1 MNNIKSFLLATG
13 VVVLLAAC
21 GGGNSLETKKAELE
35 KLKAQQA
42 EITAQIASLQEEIAT
57 MGDSAA
63 TDNTKAKIVAVTAVT
78 KQVFMHA
85 VDVQGRVDGDENI
98 TYSAK
103 VPAVVKRVNVK
114 AGDRV
119 SAGQVLVELD
129 ADVVK
134 AQIETLKKGLELA
147 NTVYEKRKSL
157 WEQKVGSEIE
167 FLQAKNQK
175 ESLEKQIASAREN
188 LDMYLIKSEYSGTV
202 DLVSIKVGQGVAPG
216 VPAVSVVNPAALKIK
231 ADLSESYANVVK
243 QGNPV
248 LINFP
253 DINKSVKA
261 SVTYSSKS
269 INALTRTFNVEVALP
284 NDNDLHPN
292 MVAELKIVDYENKT
306 ALVIPINTIQEIDG
320 EKLVYI
326 TAKNEKNENIAKKV
340 VVTVGKTYGTT
351 AEILTGLN
359 EGDQIITTG
368 FQDLTDGQV
377 IKF

>member
-1 MNNIKSFLLATG
+1 MNNIKTILLATG
-13 VVVLLAAC
+13 VVALLASC
-21 GGGNSLETKKAELE
+21 GGGNSLESKKAELE
-35 KLKAQQA
+35 KLKTQQT
-42 EITAQIASLQEEIAT
+42 EIATQIASLQEEIAT
-57 MGDSAA
+57 MGDTTNSE
-63 TDNTKAKIVAVTAVT
+63 NSRIKIVAVAAVT
-78 KQVFMHA
+78 KQVFLHA

-103 VPAVVKRVNVK
+103 LPAVVKRVNVK

-134 AQIETLKKGLELA
+134 AQIETLRKGLELA
-147 NTVYEKRKSL
+147 NTVYEKRKAL

-175 ESLEKQIASAREN
+175 ESIEKQIASAKEN
-188 LDMYLIKSEYSGTV
+188 LVMYLIKSEYSGTV

-216 VPAVSVVNPAALKIK
+216 LPAVSVVNPAALKIK
-231 ADLSESYANVVK
+231 ADLSESYANIVK

-261 SVTYSSKS
+261 TVTYSSKS
-269 INALTRTFNVEVALP
+269 INALTRTFNVEVDLP

-292 MVAELKIVDYENKT
+292 MVAELKIVDYENKN
-306 ALVIPINTIQEIDG
+306 ALVVPINTIQEIDG

-326 TAKNEKNENIAKKV
+326 STKNQMNETIAKKV
-340 VVTVGKTYGTT
+340 TITVGKTYGTS
-351 AEILTGLN
+351 AEILSGLN
-359 EGDQIITTG
+359 EGDQLITTG
-368 FQDLTDGQV
+368 FQDLTDGQA

>member
-1 MNNIKSFLLATG
+1 MNNIKSFFLATG
-13 VVVLLAAC
+13 VVALLAAC
-21 GGGNSLETKKAELE
+21 GGGSSLETKKAELE

-284 NDNDLHPN
+284 NDNELHPN
-292 MVAELKIVDYENKT
+292 MVAELKIVDYENKNAT
-306 ALVIPINTIQEIDG
+306 VVPINTIQEIDG
-320 EKLVYI
+320 VKLVYI

-351 AEILTGLN
+351 AEILSGLN

>member
-1 MNNIKSFLLATG
+1 MNIIKSILLTTG

-21 GGGNSLETKKAELE
+21 GGGNDLESKKAELE
-35 KLKAQQA
+35 KLKAKQT
-42 EITAQIASLQEEIAT
+42 ELNAQIAGLQDEIAN
-57 MGDSAA
+57 MGDSA
-63 TDNTKAKIVAVTAVT
+63 TEENSRAKVVAVTSVT
-78 KQVFMHA
+78 VQAFIHA

-103 VPAVVKRVNVK
+103 VPSVVKRVNVK

-119 SAGQVLVELD
+119 SAGQILAELD

-134 AQIETLKKGLELA
+134 SQIETLKKGLELA
-147 NTVYEKRKSL
+147 NTVYEKRKAL

-175 ESLEKQIASAREN
+175 ENLEKQIASVKEN
-188 LDMYLIKSEYSGTV
+188 IDMYFIKSEYNGTV
-202 DLVSIKVGQGVAPG
+202 DLVSIKVGQGIAPG
-216 VPAVSVVNPAALKIK
+216 VPAISVVNPAALKIK

-248 LINFP
+248 IVNFP
-253 DINKSVKA
+253 DINKSIKS
-261 SVTYSSKS
+261 SVLYSSKS

-292 MVAELKIVDYENKT
+292 MVAEIKIVDYENKN
-306 ALVIPINTIQEIDG
+306 ALVVPINTIQEIEG

-326 TAKNEKNENIAKKV
+326 VTKNAKNELIAKKV
-340 VVTVGKTYGTT
+340 PVAVGKTYGTN
-351 AEILTGLN
+351 AEILSGLN
-359 EGDQIITTG
+359 VGDQLITTG

>member
-1 MNNIKSFLLATG
+1 MNNIKSFFLATG
-13 VVVLLAAC
+13 VVALLAAC

-57 MGDSAA
+57 MGDSSA

-284 NDNDLHPN
+284 NDNELHPN
-292 MVAELKIVDYENKT
+292 MVAELKIVDYENKNAT
-306 ALVIPINTIQEIDG
+306 VVPINTIQEIDG
-320 EKLVYI
+320 VKLVYI

-351 AEILTGLN
+351 AEILSGLN

>member
-1 MNNIKSFLLATG
+1 MNKIKSFLLATG
-13 VVVLLAAC
+13 VVALLAAC
-21 GGGNSLETKKAELE
+21 GGGNSLESKKADLE
-35 KLKAQQA
+35 KLRAKQT
-42 EITAQIASLQEEIAT
+42 EITAQIASLQEEIT
-57 MGDSAA
+57 LMGDSAA
-63 TDNTKAKIVAVTAVT
+63 TENTRIKIVAITAVT
-78 KQVFMHA
+78 KQPFMHA

-147 NTVYEKRKSL
+147 TTVFEKRKSL

-175 ESLEKQIASAREN
+175 ESLEKQIASVREN
-188 LDMYLIKSEYSGTV
+188 LVMYLIKSEYSGTV
-202 DLVSIKVGQGVAPG
+202 DIVNVKVGQGVAPG
-216 VPAVSVVNPAALKIK
+216 LPTVSVVNPAALKIK
-231 ADLSESYANVVK
+231 ADLSESYANIVK

-261 SVTYSSKS
+261 VVTYSSKS
-269 INALTRTFNVEVALP
+269 INALTRTFNVEISLP
-284 NDNDLHPN
+284 NDNELHPN
-292 MVAELKIVDYENKT
+292 MVAELKIVDYENKN
-306 ALVIPINTIQEIDG
+306 ALVVPINVIQEIDG
-320 EKLVYI
+320 VKSVY
-326 TAKNEKNENIAKKV
+326 TTTKNEKNETIAKKV
-340 VVTVGKTYGTT
+340 VVTVGKTYGTS
-351 AEILTGLN
+351 AEILSGLN
-359 EGDQIITTG
+359 EGDHLITTG
-368 FQDLTDGQV
+368 FQDLTDGQA

>member
-1 MNNIKSFLLATG
+1 MNNIKSFLFATG

-21 GGGNSLETKKAELE
+21 GGGNDLESKKAALE
-35 KLKAQQA
+35 KLKAKQA
-42 EITAQIASLQEEIAT
+42 EITAQIATLQEEIAL

-63 TDNTKAKIVAVTAVT
+63 TENTRAKIVAVTAVT

-284 NDNDLHPN
+284 NDNELHPN
-292 MVAELKIVDYENKT
+292 MVAELKIVDYENKNAT
-306 ALVIPINTIQEIDG
+306 VVPINTIQEIDG
-320 EKLVYI
+320 VKLVYI

-351 AEILTGLN
+351 AEILSGLN

>member
-13 VVVLLAAC
+13 VVALLAAC
-21 GGGNSLETKKAELE
+21 GGGNSLESKKAELE
-35 KLKAQQA
+35 KLKAKQT
-42 EITAQIASLQEEIAT
+42 EITAQIASLQEEIAL

-63 TDNTKAKIVAVTAVT
+63 TENTRSKIVAVTAVT
-78 KQVFMHA
+78 KQLFMHA

-253 DINKSVKA
+253 DINKSIKA
-261 SVTYSSKS
+261 NVSYSSKS
-269 INALTRTFNVEVALP
+269 INALTRTFNVEVNLP
-284 NDNDLHPN
+284 NDNELHPN
-292 MVAELKIVDYENKT
+292 MVAELKIVDYENKNAT
-306 ALVIPINTIQEIDG
+306 VVPINTIQEIDG
-320 EKLVYI
+320 VKLVYI
-326 TAKNEKNENIAKKV
+326 TAKNEKNETIAKKV

-351 AEILTGLN
+351 AEILSGLN

>member
-1 MNNIKSFLLATG
+1 MNKIKSFFLATG
-13 VVVLLAAC
+13 VVALLAAC
-21 GGGNSLETKKAELE
+21 GGGNSLESKKAELE
-35 KLKAQQA
+35 KLKAQQT
-42 EITAQIASLQEEIAT
+42 EIAAQIASLQEEIAT
-57 MGDSAA
+57 IGDSA
-63 TDNTKAKIVAVTAVT
+63 TNENSRVKIVAVTNVT
-78 KQVFMHA
+78 KQIFMHA
-85 VDVQGRVDGDENI
+85 IDVQGRVDGDENI

-129 ADVVK
+129 ADIVK

-167 FLQAKNQK
+167 YLQAKNQK
-175 ESLEKQIASAREN
+175 ESLEKQIISVREN

-202 DLVSIKVGQGVAPG
+202 DLVNIKVGQGIAPG
-216 VPAVSVVNPAALKIK
+216 LPAVSVVNPAALKIK
-231 ADLSESYANVVK
+231 ADLSESYANIVK
-243 QGNPV
+243 KGNPV

-261 SVTYSSKS
+261 NVSYASKS

-284 NDNDLHPN
+284 NDNELHPN

-326 TAKNEKNENIAKKV
+326 ISKNEKNETIAKKV
-340 VVTVGKTYGTT
+340 TVVVGKTYGTS
-351 AEILTGLN
+351 AEILGGLN
-359 EGDQIITTG
+359 EGDQLITTG

>member
-13 VVVLLAAC
+13 VVALLAAC
-21 GGGNSLETKKAELE
+21 GGGNSLESKKAELE
-35 KLKAQQA
+35 KLKAKQT
-42 EITAQIASLQEEIAT
+42 EITAQIASLQEEIAS

-63 TDNTKAKIVAVTAVT
+63 TENTRSKIVAVTAVT
-78 KQVFMHA
+78 KQLFMHA

-147 NTVYEKRKSL
+147 NTVYEKRKAL

-253 DINKSVKA
+253 DINKSIKA
-261 SVTYSSKS
+261 NVSYSSKS
-269 INALTRTFNVEVALP
+269 INALTRTFNVEVNLP
-284 NDNDLHPN
+284 NDNELHPN
-292 MVAELKIVDYENKT
+292 MVAELKIVDYENKNAT
-306 ALVIPINTIQEIDG
+306 VVPINTIQEIDG
-320 EKLVYI
+320 VKLVYI

-351 AEILTGLN
+351 AEILSGLN

>member
-13 VVVLLAAC
+13 VVALLAAC
-21 GGGNSLETKKAELE
+21 GGGNSLESKKAELE
-35 KLKAQQA
+35 KLKAKQT
-42 EITAQIASLQEEIAT
+42 EITAQIATLQEEIAS

-63 TDNTKAKIVAVTAVT
+63 TENTRSKIVAVTAVT
-78 KQVFMHA
+78 KQAFMHA

-103 VPAVVKRVNVK
+103 VPAVVKRVHVK

-147 NTVYEKRKSL
+147 NTVYEKRKAL

-175 ESLEKQIASAREN
+175 ESLEKQISSAREN

-202 DLVSIKVGQGVAPG
+202 DLVNIKVGQGVAPG
-216 VPAVSVVNPAALKIK
+216 LPAVSVVNPAALKIK
-231 ADLSESYANVVK
+231 ADLSESYANIVK

-326 TAKNEKNENIAKKV
+326 TAKNEKNETIAKKV
-340 VVTVGKTYGTT
+340 AVKVGKTYGTT
-351 AEILTGLN
+351 AEVLGGLN
-359 EGDQIITTG
+359 EGDQLITTG

-377 IKF
+377 VKF

>member
-13 VVVLLAAC
+13 VVALLAAC
-21 GGGNSLETKKAELE
+21 GGGNSLESKKAELE
-35 KLKAQQA
+35 KLKAKQT
-42 EITAQIASLQEEIAT
+42 EITAQIATLQEEIAL

-63 TDNTKAKIVAVTAVT
+63 TENTRSKIVAVTAVT
-78 KQVFMHA
+78 KQAFMHA

-231 ADLSESYANVVK
+231 ADLSESYANIVK

-248 LINFP
+248 IINFP

-326 TAKNEKNENIAKKV
+326 TAKNEKNEIIAKKV
-340 VVTVGKTYGTT
+340 AVTVGKTYGTT
-351 AEILTGLN
+351 AEVLSGLN
-359 EGDQIITTG
+359 EGDQLITTG

-377 IKF
+377 VKF

>member
-1 MNNIKSFLLATG
+1 MNKIKSFLLATG
-13 VVVLLAAC
+13 VVALLAAC
-21 GGGNSLETKKAELE
+21 GGGNSLESKKAELE

-42 EITAQIASLQEEIAT
+42 EITAQITSLQEEIT
-57 MGDSAA
+57 LMGDSAA
-63 TDNTKAKIVAVTAVT
+63 TENTRIKIVAVTAVT
-78 KQVFMHA
+78 KQAFMHA
-85 VDVQGRVDGDENI
+85 VDVQGLVDGDENI

-147 NTVYEKRKSL
+147 TTVFEKRKSL

-175 ESLEKQIASAREN
+175 ESLEKQIASVKEN
-188 LDMYLIKSEYSGTV
+188 LVMYLIKSEYSGTV
-202 DLVSIKVGQGVAPG
+202 DIVNVKVGQGVAPG
-216 VPAVSVVNPAALKIK
+216 LPTVSVVNPAALKIK
-231 ADLSESYANVVK
+231 ADLSESYANIVK

-261 SVTYSSKS
+261 VVTYSSKS
-269 INALTRTFNVEVALP
+269 INALTRTFNVEISLP
-284 NDNDLHPN
+284 NDNELHPN
-292 MVAELKIVDYENKT
+292 MVAELKIVDYENKN
-306 ALVIPINTIQEIDG
+306 ALVVPINVIQEIDG
-320 EKLVYI
+320 VKSVY
-326 TAKNEKNENIAKKV
+326 TTTKNEKNETIAKKV

-351 AEILTGLN
+351 AEILSGLT
-359 EGDQIITTG
+359 EGDQLITTG

-377 IKF
+377 IKL

>member
-1 MNNIKSFLLATG
+1 MNNIKSILLATG

-21 GGGNSLETKKAELE
+21 GGGNDLESKKAELE
-35 KLKAQQA
+35 KLKAKQT
-42 EITAQIASLQEEIAT
+42 ELNAQIAGLQDEIAN
-57 MGDSAA
+57 MGDSA
-63 TDNTKAKIVAVTAVT
+63 TEENSRAKVVAVTSVT
-78 KQVFMHA
+78 VQAFMHA

-103 VPAVVKRVNVK
+103 VPSVVKRVNVK

-119 SAGQVLVELD
+119 SAGQILAELD

-134 AQIETLKKGLELA
+134 SQIETLKKGLELA
-147 NTVYEKRKSL
+147 NTVYEKRKAL

-175 ESLEKQIASAREN
+175 ENLEKQIASVKEN
-188 LDMYLIKSEYSGTV
+188 IDMYVIKSEYSGTV
-202 DLVSIKVGQGVAPG
+202 DLVSIKVGQGIAPG
-216 VPAVSVVNPAALKIK
+216 VPAISVVNPAALKIK

-248 LINFP
+248 IVNFP
-253 DINKSVKA
+253 DINKSIKS
-261 SVTYSSKS
+261 SVLYSSKS

-292 MVAELKIVDYENKT
+292 MVAEIKIVDYENKN
-306 ALVIPINTIQEIDG
+306 ALVVPINTIQEIDG

-326 TAKNEKNENIAKKV
+326 VTKNAKNELIAKKV
-340 VVTVGKTYGTT
+340 PVSVGKTYGTN
-351 AEILTGLN
+351 AEILSGLN
-359 EGDQIITTG
+359 VGDQLITTG

>member
-1 MNNIKSFLLATG
+1 MNKIKSFLLATG
-13 VVVLLAAC
+13 VVALLAAC
-21 GGGNSLETKKAELE
+21 GGGNSLESKKADLE
-35 KLKAQQA
+35 KLRAKQT
-42 EITAQIASLQEEIAT
+42 EITAQIASLQEEIT
-57 MGDSAA
+57 LMGDSAA
-63 TDNTKAKIVAVTAVT
+63 TENTRIKIVAITAVT
-78 KQVFMHA
+78 KQPFMHA

-147 NTVYEKRKSL
+147 TTVFEKRKSL

-175 ESLEKQIASAREN
+175 ESLEKQIASVREN
-188 LDMYLIKSEYSGTV
+188 LVMYLIKSEYSGTV
-202 DLVSIKVGQGVAPG
+202 DIVNVKVGQGVAPG
-216 VPAVSVVNPAALKIK
+216 LPTVSVVNPAALKIK
-231 ADLSESYANVVK
+231 ADLSESYANIVK

-261 SVTYSSKS
+261 VVTYSSKS
-269 INALTRTFNVEVALP
+269 INALTRTFNVEISLP
-284 NDNDLHPN
+284 NDNELHPN
-292 MVAELKIVDYENKT
+292 MVAELKIVDYENKN
-306 ALVIPINTIQEIDG
+306 ALVVPINVIQEIDG
-320 EKLVYI
+320 VKSVY
-326 TAKNEKNENIAKKV
+326 TTTKNEKNETIAKKV
-340 VVTVGKTYGTT
+340 VVTVGKTYGTS
-351 AEILTGLN
+351 AEILSGLN
-359 EGDQIITTG
+359 EGDQLITTG
-368 FQDLTDGQV
+368 FQDLTDGQA